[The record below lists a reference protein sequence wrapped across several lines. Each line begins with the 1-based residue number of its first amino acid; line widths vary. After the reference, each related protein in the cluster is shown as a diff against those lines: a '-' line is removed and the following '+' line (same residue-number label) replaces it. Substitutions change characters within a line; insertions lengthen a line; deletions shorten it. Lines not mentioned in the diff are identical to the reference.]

1 MKTTII
7 EVVEHEAIFVNADQG
22 IDQESFDQLEGLI
35 LNLNEAEA
43 DTDQVIDFLT
53 LSTKRDV
60 GKVIRAKNY
69 VGVLKATD
77 HLQLEILPK
86 IHGVDKQKTKL
97 ILLEMLKTL
106 LDFPS
111 KTFNSAD
118 LATEEMPLFE
128 IFICLYIKEVHQLV
142 RRGLQSDYYDEED
155 NVTVYKGKMNF
166 SKHIRHN
173 LVHKERFY
181 VEFDEFG
188 INRVENRLIKKALLY
203 LNVMTK
209 SEVNRIAIKQIL
221 HHFDPVDESKVT
233 ESDMRRLQI
242 SRNMAHYENS
252 ITWAKIFLSKQ
263 SFTSFAGAQSMVSML
278 FPMEKLFE
286 SYVGNTLR
294 QLLHQSDWNVALQ
307 DRRYHLFK
315 DKFALRPDIVLRNKA
330 QNRTVVIDT
339 KWKKLSA
346 SKHNYGISQSDM
358 YQMYAYAKKYGSK
371 EIFLMYPF
379 HDFLAVDQE
388 TICFNSDDGINVS
401 IAFVKCECIVDSLN
415 EFIQKY
421 LK

>member
-22 IDQESFDQLEGLI
+22 IDQKSFDQLEGLI

-142 RRGLQSDYYDEED
+142 RRGLQSDYYDAED

-252 ITWAKIFLSKQ
+252 ITWAKNF
-263 SFTSFAGAQSMVSML
+263 
-278 FPMEKLFE
+278 FE
-286 SYVGNTLR
+286 
-294 QLLHQSDWNVALQ
+294 
-307 DRRYHLFK
+307 
-315 DKFALRPDIVLRNKA
+315 
-330 QNRTVVIDT
+330 
-339 KWKKLSA
+339 
-346 SKHNYGISQSDM
+346 
-358 YQMYAYAKKYGSK
+358 
-371 EIFLMYPF
+371 
-379 HDFLAVDQE
+379 
-388 TICFNSDDGINVS
+388 
-401 IAFVKCECIVDSLN
+401 
-415 EFIQKY
+415 
-421 LK
+421 